1 LKFIINVLY
10 LYHLYKMQTESK
22 ANELY
27 TLYFKCYCKEY
38 STKRTFTR
46 ADYIFN
52 IENLNCQMSKLSPES
67 RDYLITKIEKRIHM
81 DHYYE
86 NFHTPYNDNLTPCSR
101 KIVLENYPYLTVN
114 HEFRK

>member
-1 LKFIINVLY
+1 
-10 LYHLYKMQTESK
+10 MQTESPIISR

-27 TLYFKCYCKEY
+27 TLYFKCYCKEH

-67 RDYLITKIEKRIHM
+67 LDYHITQSKKIFYM
-81 DHYYE
+81 NNYYAK
-86 NFHTPYNDNLTPCSR
+86 FDKPYNDDLTPCSR
-101 KIVLENYPYLTVN
+101 KIVLENYPYFVN